1 MVNEYEDLILPP
13 PPQFRDQFQLL
24 GLMKQSRD
32 PCLNNARLSNKWLT
46 STKTSYYHHPQFRDG
61 YKPVPAPRTDKSQ
74 KRPRRLPPGGP
85 KAAHFISRR
94 QSELIVQENQK
105 AQKPIRRPPQR
116 PSQPPPQQTKY
127 DYPFNF
133 DDDIFLAEN
142 ESLGKFKI
150 VSIRSVQNKKF
161 KSFTNEFKVKIFKK
175 LDDAKEIYHIF
186 QELIKNVKKRRKLS
200 KNDMLRFVIRN
211 DELPNAISTKFNKV
225 KDFALDDLENV
236 IKILEI

>member
-1 MVNEYEDLILPP
+1 M
-13 PPQFRDQFQLL
+13 
-24 GLMKQSRD
+24 
-32 PCLNNARLSNKWLT
+32 
-46 STKTSYYHHPQFRDG
+46 
-61 YKPVPAPRTDKSQ
+61 
-74 KRPRRLPPGGP
+74 
-85 KAAHFISRR
+85 
-94 QSELIVQENQK
+94 
-105 AQKPIRRPPQR
+105 
-116 PSQPPPQQTKY
+116 Y

-200 KNDMLRFVIRN
+200 KNDMLRFVIQN
-211 DELPNAISTKFNKV
+211 DELPNAISNK
-225 KDFALDDLENV
+225 
-236 IKILEI
+236 IQ